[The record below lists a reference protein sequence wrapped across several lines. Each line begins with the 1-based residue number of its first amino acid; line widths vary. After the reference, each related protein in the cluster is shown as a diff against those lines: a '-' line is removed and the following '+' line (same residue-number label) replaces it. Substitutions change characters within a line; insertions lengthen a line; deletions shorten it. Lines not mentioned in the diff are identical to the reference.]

1 MQKDRG
7 FTIVEL
13 LVVIVVIGI
22 LASITIVSY
31 TGITQRANSAASQ
44 STASNAINKVNIYY
58 TEMAA
63 WPTTLAALTGA
74 AATTTYN
81 LTGAT
86 FGGTLNATSLSA
98 QPGSNSTIQFEL
110 CGAGATTAAPANLA
124 AITTGGTATGVK
136 IDYWKYDPTTG
147 NQSYTAGQTS
157 GMYNTTYNIACFA
170 TAS

>member
-86 FGGTLNATSLSA
+86 FGGTLNSQALSA

-110 CGAGATTAAPANLA
+110 CGVNAAAAATTWATVTVP
-124 AITTGGTATGVK
+124 TGVK

-147 NQSYTAGQTS
+147 NQTYTAGQTT
-157 GMYNTTYNIACFA
+157 GTYNTYAVTCWASA
-170 TAS
+170 T